1 MMEWVKP
8 KPAHIYGKDY
18 RGLRCLPAGPADA
31 CLRAV
36 NKLQRASICQMI
48 SLNGHNLS
56 ILETWQVATQNTE
69 VTLADPA
76 RPLIQRS
83 RKLVEDLAAQ
93 PRAIY
98 GINTGFGPL
107 SGFRVSDA
115 DLLQHQVNLLHHL
128 TVGQGALFSPAETRA
143 IMLTRANALARGY
156 SGIREELIELL
167 LAALNRGVLPEIPSE
182 GSVGASGDLVPL
194 AHMAGLLVGFGHAQ
208 LNGERL
214 PATEALQRAGLKPV
228 VLQCKEGLALV
239 NGTSVMTGL
248 AALATHEA
256 DRILRWME
264 LLTACLFQVLDGEPE
279 VLCQQAQRARG
290 FRGQSL
296 VAQRITEAL
305 RTRAD
310 YARRIDEHQW
320 GTQAKPVDPGT
331 EIQDPYSLRCTPQ
344 ILGAYQEALWH
355 VEQVV
360 TRELNASTDNPLIFP
375 DTGTVIHCG
384 NFYGQQI
391 AMVSDYLRMGL
402 IKLALLTDRQ
412 IERLVNWRYSRGL
425 PPLLAAGAPGL
436 NTGFGGAQLLATS
449 LAAEARL
456 LGTPASIQTI
466 PTNANNQDVVSMGC
480 IAAKMTR
487 TTLPLVW
494 KLLAIEALVLAQAA
508 DARGRDQAM
517 GGDYRRLY
525 ERVRELSPEM
535 KCDRPLAG
543 DIDRVAA
550 LLQSEAA
557 QNDCLRS

>member
-1 MMEWVKP
+1 
-8 KPAHIYGKDY
+8 
-18 RGLRCLPAGPADA
+18 
-31 CLRAV
+31 
-36 NKLQRASICQMI
+36 MI
-48 SLNGHNLS
+48 ALDGHQLS
-56 ILETWQVATQNTE
+56 IPEVWRIATQLVPCE
-69 VTLADPA
+69 LAAEA
-76 RPLIQRS
+76 RPLIRRS
-83 RKLVEDLAAQ
+83 RDLVETLAAQ

-115 DLLQHQVNLLHHL
+115 DLAQHQVNLLHHL
-128 TVGQGALFSPAETRA
+128 TVGQGALFSEAETRA

-194 AHMAGLLVGFGHAQ
+194 AHMAGLLVGFGHARFK
-208 LNGERL
+208 GERL
-214 PATEALQRAGLKPV
+214 PAAEALKRVGLAPV
-228 VLQCKEGLALV
+228 TLQCKEGLALV

-256 DRILRWME
+256 DRLLRWME
-264 LLTACLFQVLDGEPE
+264 LLTSCLFQVLGGEPE
-279 VLCQQAQRARG
+279 ALCQQAQRARG
-290 FRGQSL
+290 FRGQAL
-296 VAQRITEAL
+296 VAQRISDSL
-305 RTRAD
+305 RTHPD
-310 YARRIDEHQW
+310 FARRIDDHQW
-320 GTQAKPVDPGT
+320 GTQPKLVDPGA

-344 ILGAYQEALWH
+344 ILGAIQEAQWH

-360 TRELNASTDNPLIFP
+360 TRELNASTDNPLVFA
-375 DTGTVIHCG
+375 DTGMVIHCG

-402 IKLALLTDRQ
+402 IKMALLADRQ

-466 PTNANNQDVVSMGC
+466 STNANNQDVVSMGC

-494 KLLAIEALVLAQAA
+494 KLVAIEALALMQAA
-508 DARGRDQAM
+508 DARGRDAVL
-517 GGDYRRLY
+517 GGDYRKLY
-525 ERVRELSPEM
+525 ELVREVSPQLQA
-535 KCDRPLAG
+535 DRPLAE
-543 DIDRVAA
+543 DIRRVME
-550 LLQSEAA
+550 LLQSESA
-557 QNDCLRS
+557 QKECLRPEGTVNED